1 MLKSAFTRVTYFP
14 PSGNSRTLG
23 SVMVYVSIKML
34 QGVQV
39 VTKIYACDE
48 SAILKTDVA
57 SHISYSSVTCDVY
70 FL

>member
-1 MLKSAFTRVTYFP
+1 
-14 PSGNSRTLG
+14 
-23 SVMVYVSIKML
+23 MVYVSIKML

-57 SHISYSSVTCDVY
+57 SHISYSNVTCDVY
-70 FL
+70 FLY